1 MKKIII
7 LLLCL
12 TASVFSLNAQQ
23 TIYVIDN
30 EAVEHFDGSQLKGK
44 NVKDY
49 KITTKGSGSKAITV
63 HSITTA
69 SSTYP
74 FFGTFSNF
82 NLDPLK
88 SVKFSPDSILLN
100 KGIKVIT
107 NKQKK
112 LVYVIDG
119 ERYYGEAAA
128 TALKEIPSTN
138 IRSVKVLKEGSP
150 EALQYG
156 EDVSVMII
164 TTDRKKKADNETV
177 IVRY

>member
-7 LLLCL
+7 LSLCL
-12 TASVFSLNAQQ
+12 IASALSLYAQQ

-44 NVKDY
+44 TVKDY

-74 FFGTFSNF
+74 FFGTFSSF
-82 NLDPLK
+82 NLDSLK
-88 SVKFSPDSILLN
+88 SLKFSADSILLK
-100 KGIKVIT
+100 KGIKVIN

-119 ERYYGEAAA
+119 ERYDGEAAA
-128 TALKEIPSTN
+128 SALQDTPSMN
-138 IRSVKVLKEGSP
+138 IRSVKVLREGSP

-156 EDVSVMII
+156 EAVSVMII

-177 IVRY
+177 TVKY